1 VKRRLLSEPGGE
13 LLERLRESVHYRC
26 SEKHKKDPL
35 AFELNISPG
44 SARGDATLCD
54 EHAGFTN
61 DKAHSIPRLVERG
74 LRAGLVGHGNLI
86 WTVGDDGWIFEG
98 RPTNVVTSEYHGYPV
113 LDWESIA
120 RPVYNRY
127 SEWAHTSGRT
137 LDRIAAEQCK
147 SKYGF

>member
-1 VKRRLLSEPGGE
+1 MKRRLLSEPGGE

-54 EHAGFTN
+54 EHAGFTPA
-61 DKAHSIPRLVERG
+61 KLRSIRRLIERG
-74 LRAGLVGHGNLI
+74 LRAGLVGRGHLI

-98 RPTNVVTSEYHGYPV
+98 RPTNVVTFEYHGYPV
-113 LDWESIA
+113 LEWEAIA
-120 RPVYNRY
+120 RPIYDRY
-127 SEWAHTSGRT
+127 SEWARAFGSDR
-137 LDRIAAEQCK
+137 DRIAAEHCRIR
-147 SKYGF
+147 YGF